1 MGDQATKRICGAV
14 AFGVALVCGIVLLV
28 LLRGVILL
36 AFLGATL
43 AVLFN
48 WLAGLLRRVVPRLGQ
63 GIALAVVIVAVLA
76 IAVALVMVVA
86 RPIAREV
93 SQLIAYLGER
103 LQTLPADL
111 EAFVRTQ
118 FGVELE
124 IDDSAVVNEVLK
136 SSKAVAQRTFDLA
149 IVAGSTVLTVMVV
162 VSLGV
167 FFSIKPNQYNDLLL
181 RYVSEANHERMRRAL
196 DRIGAK
202 LRGWLGGTLFSALF
216 IAVFST
222 LALLVIGV
230 RYAHVFGLL
239 AGLMAFIPYFGPIIA
254 LVPPGIFALLDPQ
267 PIKALWVVVA
277 FVAIQAVES
286 NVFTPMVMHRRTEL
300 PPGVVVLAV
309 MVMGALLGF
318 LGAVL
323 ALPLTLAIQT
333 LLDEFVLTKPRELV
347 AVGASAPRAE
357 DT

>member
-1 MGDQATKRICGAV
+1 MADQAAKRVYGAI
-14 AFGVALVCGIVLLV
+14 AFGVALVCGVILLV

-48 WLAGLLRRVVPRLGQ
+48 WLAGLLRRVVPRLGP
-63 GIALAVVIVAVLA
+63 GLALAVVIVAVLA
-76 IAVALVMVVA
+76 VAVVLVMIVA
-86 RPIAREV
+86 PPIAREV
-93 SQLIAYLGER
+93 SQLVAYLGER
-103 LQTLPADL
+103 AQTLPADL
-111 EAFVRTQ
+111 EEFVKTQ

-136 SSKAVAQRTFDLA
+136 SSKAVAQRTFGLA
-149 IVAGSTVLTVMVV
+149 LVAGSTVLTVMVV

-167 FFSIKPNQYNDLLL
+167 FFSIKPKQYNDLLL
-181 RYVSEANHERMRRAL
+181 RYVGEGNSERMRRAL

-202 LRGWLGGTLFSALF
+202 LRGWLGGTLFSAVL

-222 LALLVIGV
+222 LALLLIGV

-239 AGLMAFIPYFGPIIA
+239 AGLMAFIPYFGPIISV
-254 LVPPGIFALLDPQ
+254 VPPGLFALLDPQ

-277 FVAIQAVES
+277 FVGIQAVES
-286 NVFTPMVMHRRTEL
+286 NVFTPMVMHRRVDL

-333 LLDEFVLTKPRELV
+333 LLDEFVLGKR
-347 AVGASAPRAE
+347 RAKAA
-357 DT
+357 